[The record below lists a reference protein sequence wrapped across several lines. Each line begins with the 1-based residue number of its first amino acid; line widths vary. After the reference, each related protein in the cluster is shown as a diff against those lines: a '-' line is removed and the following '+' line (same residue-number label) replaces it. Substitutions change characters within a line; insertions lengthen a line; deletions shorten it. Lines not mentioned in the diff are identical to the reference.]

1 MRNNVLSVAAGAA
14 AAAASALYYGSF
26 TRWQPALYALSAALY
41 ALAAGLLT
49 ARFTEKK
56 KLPKS
61 VIAGA
66 VFAVVFFALT
76 FLINNVILGATR
88 ATLAAAIMSGLTLAF
103 FALYYGIL
111 SRGKQKSKLPAAL
124 AFVLSVA
131 LTLCSANGAITKWYY
146 QHSDKRTAPPQ
157 TGKEIA
163 EMEKTLVDDADF
175 YVAPDGSDD
184 NDGSFAHPLATIEK
198 ARDLVRAMEKTGKD
212 GITVALKA
220 GEYRV
225 TSVVFTA
232 EDSGAPD
239 CPVTY
244 CACGD
249 DEVILNGGMTLDPA
263 LFQPVTDEAQLARLN
278 DEAKTRVKC
287 LDLGT
292 VGITVEDYG
301 KLYAIG
307 TYHTAAKYTGDTVGP
322 IYAELF
328 CNDARMSLARYP
340 DEGWL
345 YLKDNSCIVRDGV
358 HCLSGPS
365 IANPDW
371 DSVTDPES
379 EVYRLPEDVAERIA
393 GWKTVDDVWCF
404 NYFSNDW
411 ADASAPIKLFDAA
424 SREMQLQYTAFYG
437 QRVDRSP
444 YYFYNC
450 FEELTAPG
458 EWYLDRAA
466 NVLYLFPPEDFDGA
480 SLDLSLTTQP
490 ILLLE
495 NADHLTFSSLTLK
508 GTRGDAVSI
517 TGSGNTLRGCVIK
530 NVGGNAVVAAG
541 TDNLVTACEIT
552 RTGMGGI
559 TLTGGDTETLTPGNN
574 RADNNLIHD
583 WAEICQ
589 TYQPA
594 VTLNG
599 AGNICSHNEIYNSAH
614 EAVTYSGNNHLIE
627 YNQIHHV
634 CLRSND
640 AGAIY
645 AGASWIMYGNV
656 IRYNCVY
663 DLGGNGYRPN
673 GIYMDDALSGQT
685 ICGNLLVNVPMRA
698 LHLGGGRDLTVYNN
712 IIVNTND
719 IAIQYDARAYNIG
732 WFTLTDESNPGGMKM
747 TRELLDSPRNTDA
760 WKEAFPQMQRITED
774 FNATEDPGY
783 VSNPAY
789 SRVTGNL
796 IVNGPGEIGSI
807 DERVYRFSDVSGNAV
822 YKMNALKKLF
832 VDPDNGDYTLR
843 DDAPVFDEIP
853 GFEPLPLSEI
863 GRYYPAR

>member
-1 MRNNVLSVAAGAA
+1 MRDKLFSLAAAGSAAAACALYYNSFTKWVPALYVLSV
-14 AAAASALYYGSF
+14 
-26 TRWQPALYALSAALY
+26 ALY
-41 ALAAGLLT
+41 ALAAGFLT
-49 ARFTEKK
+49 ARFAEQK
-56 KLPKS
+56 KLLKS

-66 VFAVVFFALT
+66 VFTVAFFALT
-76 FLINNVILGATR
+76 FLINNVILGASK
-88 ATLAAAIMSGLTLAF
+88 AALAAAIMCGITLLF
-103 FALYYGIL
+103 FVCFHCVL
-111 SRGKQKSKLPAAL
+111 SRRKQKNRIVAAL
-124 AFVLSVA
+124 AFILSAA
-131 LTLCSANGAITKWYY
+131 LTLCSAYGTAAAYY
-146 QHSDKRTAPPQ
+146 YRHSEKRVASPTI
-157 TGKEIA
+157 GKETA
-163 EMEKTLVDDADF
+163 AMERTLVDDADF
-175 YVAPDGSDD
+175 YVSPDGSDD
-184 NDGSFAHPLATIEK
+184 NDGSFEKPLATIEK
-198 ARDLVRAMEKTGKD
+198 ARDLVRATDKTGRN
-212 GITVALKA
+212 GVTVALKA

-225 TSVVFTA
+225 KGVVFTA
-232 EDSGAPD
+232 EDGGTES

-249 DEVILNGGMTLDPA
+249 GEVILNGGVTLDPA
-263 LFQPVTDEAQLARLN
+263 LFQPVTDDAQLARLSG
-278 DEAKTRVKC
+278 EAKTRVVC
-287 LDLGT
+287 LDLGS
-292 VGITVEDYG
+292 VGIAAEDCG

-328 CNDARMSLARYP
+328 CNDERMQLARYP

-345 YLKDNSCIVRDGV
+345 YLENNDCIVRDGV

-371 DSVTDPES
+371 DGATDPES
-379 EVYRLPEDVAERIA
+379 EVYRLPEDVTARVA

-411 ADASAPIKLFDAA
+411 ADASAPIKMFDAA
-424 SREMQLQYTAFYG
+424 SCEMQLKYTSFYG
-437 QRVDRSP
+437 QRIDHSP

-466 NVLYLFPPEDFDGA
+466 NVLYLFPPENFGEA
-480 SLDLSLTTQP
+480 TLDLSLTTQP
-490 ILLLE
+490 ILTVDH
-495 NADHLTFSSLTLK
+495 ADHLTFSGFTLK
-508 GTRGDAVSI
+508 GTRGDAVSV

-530 NVGGNAVVAAG
+530 NVGGNAVVAEG
-541 TDNLVTACEIT
+541 TDNLVTGCEIT

-583 WAEICQ
+583 WAEIYR

-599 AGNICSHNEIYNSAH
+599 VGNICSHNEIYNAAH
-614 EAVTYSGNNHLIE
+614 EAITYGGNNHVIE
-627 YNQIHHV
+627 YNEIRDV
-634 CLRSND
+634 CLQSND

-645 AGASWIMYGNV
+645 AGASWVMYGNV
-656 IRYNCVY
+656 IRFNCIY

-685 ICGNLLVNVPMRA
+685 IYGNLLVNVPMRA

-719 IAIQYDARAYNIG
+719 TAIQYDARAYNIG
-732 WFTLTDESNPGGMKM
+732 WFTLTDESNPGGIKM
-747 TRELLDSPRNTDA
+747 TRALLESPRNAEA
-760 WKEAFPQMQRITED
+760 WKKAFPQMQRITED
-774 FNATEDPGY
+774 FDATEDPGY
-783 VSNPAY
+783 AANPAY
-789 SRVTGNL
+789 SKVTGNL
-796 IVNGPGEIGSI
+796 IVNGPGELGMI
-807 DERVYRFSDVSGNAV
+807 DERVYRFSEVSGNAV
-822 YKMNALKKLF
+822 YKMSALKKLF
-832 VDPDNGDYTLR
+832 VDPDNGDYRLR

-853 GFEPLPLSEI
+853 DFEPLPLNEI
-863 GRYYPAR
+863 GRYE